1 MNAFRNI
8 RTLSLVALASS
19 ASLVSL
25 ATLAQLG
32 CVPLYQKASEGL
44 QEEFASHIPAR
55 TAVLPCQTWR
65 YVELTPADRKILCDR
80 MDESVMDGFRTQPY
94 MRGFSP
100 KVVDKLLDQAK
111 WPTAVSEGF
120 GIVLDA
126 TSKPRCITRDKPMCA
141 GVTGLYADALQGNA
155 AWQMWLA
162 RFSDVQKHADAVL
175 IPILVAAADDRGNDR
190 GLIALSRSVHF
201 SMWLVDTSTGKL
213 IWARSKS
220 GIETARALPEKSANL
235 KAPDWNE
242 PIKRALTQDFWR
254 DYPGRLVLD

>member
-1 MNAFRNI
+1 MSSLRNI
-8 RTLSLVALASS
+8 RAALLVALAGLAPFALMPV
-19 ASLVSL
+19 AS
-25 ATLAQLG
+25 
-32 CVPLYQKASEGL
+32 CVPMYQKTSDGL
-44 QEEFASHIPAR
+44 QQEFTSHIPAR

-65 YVELTPADRKILCDR
+65 YVELTPTDRKILCDR
-80 MDESVMDGFRTQPY
+80 MDESVMDGFRAQPY

-120 GIVLDA
+120 GIILEA

-141 GVTGLYADALQGNA
+141 GPAALYAESLGANA

-175 IPILVAAADDRGNDR
+175 IPILVSATDDRGNDR

-201 SMWLVDTSTGKL
+201 SMWLVDTTTGKL
-213 IWARSKS
+213 IWTRSKS
-220 GIETARALPEKSANL
+220 GIETARALPERSANL
-235 KAPDWNE
+235 KAPEWSE
-242 PIKRALTQDFWR
+242 PLKRALTQDFWR

>member
-1 MNAFRNI
+1 MSALRNI
-8 RTLSLVALASS
+8 RAALLVALALLPLLPV
-19 ASLVSL
+19 AS
-25 ATLAQLG
+25 
-32 CVPLYQKASEGL
+32 CIPLYQKTSEGL
-44 QEEFASHIPAR
+44 QQEFASHIPAR

-80 MDESVMDGFRTQPY
+80 MDESVMDGFRAQPY

-111 WPTAVSEGF
+111 WPTAISEGF

-126 TSKPRCITRDKPMCA
+126 TSKPRCITRDKPMCS
-141 GVTGLYADALQGNA
+141 GVADLYADALQGNA

-175 IPILVAAADDRGNDR
+175 IPILVAAADNRGNDR

>member
-1 MNAFRNI
+1 M
-8 RTLSLVALASS
+8 ASS
-19 ASLVSL
+19 ASLISL
-25 ATLAQLG
+25 ATLAHLG

-65 YVELTPADRKILCDR
+65 YVELTPSDRKILCDR
-80 MDESVMDGFRTQPY
+80 MDESVMDGFRAQPY

-111 WPTAVSEGF
+111 WPTAVPEGF
-120 GIVLDA
+120 AIILDA
-126 TSKPRCITRDKPMCA
+126 TSKPRCITKEKPMCA
-141 GVTGLYADALQGNA
+141 GVTSLYADALKNNA

-162 RFSDVQKHADAVL
+162 RFSDAQKHADAVL

-220 GIETARALPEKSANL
+220 GIETVRALPERSANL
-235 KAPDWNE
+235 KAPEWNE

>member
-1 MNAFRNI
+1 MSALRNI
-8 RTLSLVALASS
+8 RAALLVALALLPLLPV
-19 ASLVSL
+19 AS
-25 ATLAQLG
+25 
-32 CVPLYQKASEGL
+32 CIPLYQKISEGL
-44 QEEFASHIPAR
+44 QREFASHIPAR

-80 MDESVMDGFRTQPY
+80 MDESVMDGFRAQPY

-111 WPTAVSEGF
+111 WPTAISEGF

-126 TSKPRCITRDKPMCA
+126 TSKPRCITRDKPMCS
-141 GVTGLYADALQGNA
+141 GVADLYADALQGNA

-175 IPILVAAADDRGNDR
+175 IPILVAAADNRGNDR